1 MQSKPFSGASEGA
14 QSGSASEHHG
24 PKSSSHLRLNGLA
37 VSLRDCW
44 ACVATRSESRPWIY
58 SAFKRPT
65 MIQVPN
71 MPASFPLLLGL
82 PSKTSPST
90 SRAKYPLARLCA
102 PARFG
107 GMLLPVC
114 LKDFPRF
121 TTLTRRLFVREL

>member
-1 MQSKPFSGASEGA
+1 
-14 QSGSASEHHG
+14 
-24 PKSSSHLRLNGLA
+24 
-37 VSLRDCW
+37 
-44 ACVATRSESRPWIY
+44 
-58 SAFKRPT
+58 

-90 SRAKYPLARLCA
+90 NRPKYPLARLCD

-121 TTLTRRLFVREL
+121 TTLTRRQFVREL